1 MKHWVLFIIY
11 FLAANFH
18 SNDARVKE
26 RLLDNIVEIAPSKC
40 YLSNN
45 TKPQNSFA
53 NIILNSPFTQQ
64 EEGQDEDESE
74 KDWNHTHYP
83 VQINPITFF
92 FNQSSSQHYE
102 DTNATSNAHQL
113 RVFSPPEFDC

>member
-53 NIILNSPFTQQ
+53 NIILNSPLTQQ
-64 EEGQDEDESE
+64 EEDQDENE
-74 KDWNHTHYP
+74 KDWNYTHQS
-83 VQINPITFF
+83 VQINPTTFF
-92 FNQSSSQHYE
+92 FNQIRSQHYG

-113 RVFSPPEFDC
+113 RVFPPPKFDC

>member
-18 SNDARVKE
+18 SNEVRAKE
-26 RLLDNIVEIAPSKC
+26 RLMDNKVGIVPSKY
-40 YLSNN
+40 YLSSN

-53 NIILNSPFTQQ
+53 KIILNSPLTQQ
-64 EEGQDEDESE
+64 EEDQDESE

-83 VQINPITFF
+83 VQINPTTFF
-92 FNQSSSQHYE
+92 FNQSRYQHYE